1 MLKQQVKVPISN
13 LQNLSFSKLFN
24 LINMHCLE
32 CITRYAV
39 VFLNHKNMMRVKN
52 MTISRKNTFR
62 ESLNIY
68 ETNFKH
74 F

>member
-1 MLKQQVKVPISN
+1 
-13 LQNLSFSKLFN
+13 
-24 LINMHCLE
+24 
-32 CITRYAV
+32 
-39 VFLNHKNMMRVKN
+39 MRVKN

-74 F
+74 FQFKNLTKLPIPKKVKI